1 MTVKMTLKKTVC
13 AALAAAS
20 AFASVTMFSACTT
33 NHPRVEINISFNDV
47 DYTLEYTLYRKLAP
61 STVQHFLELAEN
73 GYYDGL
79 CVHNYVSDSRMY
91 TGGYTYDP
99 NRSADGGLVEKN
111 YFETVRDWDLTQTV
125 WEDEEMNTPLYTVYG
140 EFSSNGFEVESGALQ
155 QSYGSLTMYYT
166 PKQNTPYVYVQRAD
180 GNGYDPKKYEY
191 NSATSL
197 FYISLSSS
205 SSSNSAYC
213 TFGELNEDS
222 VSVLDD
228 LKDAI
233 AAYIEDEYGDED
245 ADFAPEV
252 TVTVDEDD
260 PIESVSS
267 AKEKQTYSVPQEPI
281 VITSVEVVR
290 Y

>member
-1 MTVKMTLKKTVC
+1 M
-13 AALAAAS
+13 
-20 AFASVTMFSACTT
+20 
-33 NHPRVEINISFNDV
+33 
-47 DYTLEYTLYRKLAP
+47 
-61 STVQHFLELAEN
+61 
-73 GYYDGL
+73 
-79 CVHNYVSDSRMY
+79 
-91 TGGYTYDP
+91 
-99 NRSADGGLVEKN
+99 
-111 YFETVRDWDLTQTV
+111 
-125 WEDEEMNTPLYTVYG
+125 
-140 EFSSNGFEVESGALQ
+140 
-155 QSYGSLTMYYT
+155 
-166 PKQNTPYVYVQRAD
+166 QRAD